1 MAQIIAPISIAQTLL
16 QKGLFAFQSRMVAD
30 LFGLDKFQTSRLLLR
45 MERDGLVARVER
57 GKYLLLGLTPEKV
70 FANPFYIGCNLHSP
84 SYVSF
89 WSALH
94 FHGLTEQVPLT
105 VFLATTRRK
114 TEKDFRGTR
123 FVFVTLKPENF
134 FGYRR
139 EVLDDLPVL
148 IADTAKTILDSLSL
162 PEYAG
167 GITEVAKALRIAIAE
182 NSLDVAELIEY
193 AGHLKNYSLNS
204 RLGYLLELLGRP
216 AKGIEPPR
224 GPVRLDPRNQE
235 RGTYHPRWKLYVN
248 IPPSELFPPGV
259 A

>member
-1 MAQIIAPISIAQTLL
+1 MAQFITPISISRVLL
-16 QKGLFAFQSRMVAD
+16 QKGVFAFQSRIVAD
-30 LFGLDKFQTSRLLLR
+30 LFDLDKFQTSHLLQR
-45 MERDGLVARVER
+45 MERDGLVARIEH
-57 GKYLLLGLTPEKV
+57 GKFLLLGLSPEKV
-70 FANPFYIGCNLHSP
+70 FANPLYIGCNLHSP

-94 FHGLTEQVPLT
+94 FYGLTEQVPLT

-114 TEKDFRGTR
+114 SEREFRGTR
-123 FVFVTLKPENF
+123 FVFVTLKPEAF

-139 EVLDDLPVL
+139 EVMDDLPVL
-148 IADTAKTILDSLSL
+148 VADTSKTILDCLSL

-193 AGHLKNYSLNS
+193 AGRLKNYSLNA
-204 RLGYLLELLGRP
+204 RLGYLLELLGQRTE
-216 AKGIEPPR
+216 GIETPR
-224 GPVRLDPRNQE
+224 GPVRLDPGNHE
-235 RGTYHPRWKLYVN
+235 RGNYQPRWKLYVN
-248 IPPSELFPPGV
+248 IPPSELFPTGV